1 MKSTLYDVMLAY
13 AEKHPNI
20 SFCSSSFTHGQG
32 ASAITSGG
40 VKDEIVDQIN
50 KEVFSLMADKWFSIS
65 PRGASNY
72 ELKRITVT
80 DGKMELSIG
89 FTIDTKD
96 LYYHHSQYPLF
107 EIFDINSST
116 FTLQIENDWLYNE
129 KKLSQ
134 DDVDEIN
141 EYLYMNNSVSI
152 LISISN
158 DGDRSGGVAFVGVLD
173 DDELEKDLG
182 KERSKITQYFMPR
195 LQEQIDAIA
204 WETLVNARDDIS
216 PNHDSTESDIN
227 LELSLDLYGED
238 EVEDAYIRGHFS
250 EKYADEH
257 CKRLFNVE
265 SKISI

>member
-96 LYYHHSQYPLF
+96 LYYHDSQYP
-107 EIFDINSST
+107 
-116 FTLQIENDWLYNE
+116 
-129 KKLSQ
+129 
-134 DDVDEIN
+134 
-141 EYLYMNNSVSI
+141 
-152 LISISN
+152 
-158 DGDRSGGVAFVGVLD
+158 
-173 DDELEKDLG
+173 
-182 KERSKITQYFMPR
+182 
-195 LQEQIDAIA
+195 
-204 WETLVNARDDIS
+204 
-216 PNHDSTESDIN
+216 
-227 LELSLDLYGED
+227 
-238 EVEDAYIRGHFS
+238 
-250 EKYADEH
+250 
-257 CKRLFNVE
+257 
-265 SKISI
+265 